1 MGSTTAHQKI
11 ITEVRLNVIT
21 LTGQEEWK
29 NVEMTGY
36 VKVISKVKNSSLSN
50 FSGQNNVKEQEPSE
64 DGKNSKCY
72 PVDPE

>member
-29 NVEMTGY
+29 NVEMTGQ
-36 VKVISKVKNSSLSN
+36 VKNSSLSN